1 MSGGGSLTITT
12 TQLCIPPR
20 SLCQRKSTNRKQL
33 YPLNTTNRKFS
44 YLKDVGMRFE
54 YSGQRIIEK
63 ADVDKIAD
71 DRGKFMR
78 FPEFNDCPESQIM
91 ISIEHW

>member
-1 MSGGGSLTITT
+1 M
-12 TQLCIPPR
+12 PPP
-20 SLCQRKSTNRKQL
+20 SLCQRKSMSRKL
-33 YPLNTTNRKFS
+33 HLAFNATIRKFS

-71 DRGKFMR
+71 DRGKFIR

>member
-1 MSGGGSLTITT
+1 M
-12 TQLCIPPR
+12 PPP
-20 SLCQRKSTNRKQL
+20 SLCQRKSMNRKLQFAHN
-33 YPLNTTNRKFS
+33 PTIRKFS

-71 DRGKFMR
+71 DRGKFIR
-78 FPEFNDCPESQIM
+78 FPEFNDCPENQIM
-91 ISIEHW
+91 FSIEHW